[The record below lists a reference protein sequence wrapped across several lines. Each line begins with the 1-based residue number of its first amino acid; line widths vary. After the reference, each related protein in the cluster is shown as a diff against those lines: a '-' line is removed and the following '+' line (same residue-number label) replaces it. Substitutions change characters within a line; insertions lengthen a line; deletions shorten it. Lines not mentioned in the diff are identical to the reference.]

1 MSDVRNITLNIGFD
15 DTDSLRGSCTTF
27 LALRLVER
35 ISNDVDFLDYPR
47 LIRNNPNIP
56 WKTRGN
62 GAIGLTLKVEEDKIE
77 SIVERAINILN
88 EMSEEDNNTNPGLV
102 ITKGEVPQEL
112 KQFAYKALTEVI
124 SIATAKDFAE
134 KFCFKHYTIGN
145 GRGLIGGI
153 AAIGNTLQPESED
166 FTYELLTYRLPQ
178 NIKKKRE
185 IDYESLI
192 QADKKYSPQVFN
204 NIDEESNKI
213 IIAPAGPDPVLY
225 GIRGEEPTILLEMM
239 KKIKTKEQISAYC
252 IFRTN
257 QATDQHFKYASSDV
271 VNFNVFKG
279 KIKVLEKPKVIPGGH
294 VILHGELE
302 NNKSK
307 VDIAAFEPS
316 KGFRDIIKNLLP
328 EDKIMAFGGVKY
340 KEEFHGFTI
349 QLEKCEIL
357 FVSKHFKEESP
368 FCPSCN
374 NRMISNGFNKGHKC
388 RKCGHKDREL
398 TKVRTPIDRKIS
410 KGLFIPPAQA
420 QRHLVKPHKRYNLPL
435 KNTFTLID
443 NWWKA

>member
-1 MSDVRNITLNIGFD
+1 MSDVRNTTLNIGFD

-35 ISNDVDFLDYPR
+35 ISNDVEFLDYPR

-62 GAIGLTLKVEEDKIE
+62 GAIGLTLKVEEDVVE
-77 SIVERAINILN
+77 SIVERAINTLK
-88 EMSEEDNNTNPGLV
+88 EMSEEDKNTNPGLA
-102 ITKGEVPQEL
+102 IIKGEVPQEL
-112 KQFAYKALTEVI
+112 KRFAYKALTEVI
-124 SIATAKDFAE
+124 SIAAAKDFAE
-134 KFCFKHYTIGN
+134 KYCFKHYTIGN

-153 AAIGNTLQPESED
+153 AAIGNTLQPELED
-166 FTYELLTYRLPQ
+166 FTYELLTYRMPE
-178 NIKKKRE
+178 NIKKKRV
-185 IDYESLI
+185 IDYESLV

-225 GIRGEEPTILLEMM
+225 GIRGEEPTVLLEMM
-239 KKIKTKEQISAYC
+239 KEIRTKEAINSYC

-257 QATDQHFKYASSDV
+257 QGTDQHFKYASSDV

-279 KIKVLEKPKVIPGGH
+279 KIKVLEKPKIIPGGH

-302 NNKSK
+302 NNKNS

-328 EDKIMAFGGVKY
+328 EDKIMAFGGVRY
-340 KEEFHGFTI
+340 KEEFQGFTI

-357 FVSKHFKEESP
+357 FISKHFKEESP

>member
-1 MSDVRNITLNIGFD
+1 MSDLRNTTLHIGFD

-35 ISNDVDFLDYPR
+35 ISNDVKFLDYPR

-62 GAIGLTLKVEEDKIE
+62 GAIGLSLKVEEDAVE
-77 SIVERAINILN
+77 SIVERTINTLN
-88 EMSEEDNNTNPGLV
+88 EMYEKDEDTNPGLV
-102 ITKGEVPQEL
+102 IIKGEVPQEL
-112 KQFAYKALTEVI
+112 KQFARKALTEVI

-134 KFCFKHYTIGN
+134 EFCFKYYTIGN

-153 AAIGNTLQPESED
+153 AAIGNTLQPELED
-166 FTYELLTYRLPQ
+166 FTYELLTYRMPQ
-178 NIKKKRE
+178 NIKKKRV
-185 IDYESLI
+185 IDYESLA

-204 NIDEESNKI
+204 NIDEESKKS

-225 GIRGEEPTILLEMM
+225 GIRGEEPTVLLEMM
-239 KKIKTKEQISAYC
+239 KEIKAMESINSYC
-252 IFRTN
+252 VFRTN
-257 QATDQHFKYASSDV
+257 QGTDQHFKYANSDV

-279 KIKVLEKPKVIPGGH
+279 EIKVLEKPKIISGGH
-294 VILHGELE
+294 VIFQGKLV
-302 NNKSK
+302 NNESS

-316 KGFRDIIKNLLP
+316 KAFRDIIKNLLP
-328 EDKIMAFGGVKY
+328 EDRIMAFGGVKY
-340 KEEFHGFTI
+340 KEKFQRFTI

-357 FVSKHFKEESP
+357 FIADHFKEESP
-368 FCPSCN
+368 FCPTCN

-388 RKCGHKDREL
+388 RKCGYKDREL
-398 TKVRTPIDRKIS
+398 TKVRTLIDRKLS

-420 QRHLVKPHKRYNLPL
+420 QRHLVKPHRRYKLPF
-435 KNTFTLID
+435 KTTFVLID